1 MITDRDKYMSTKLKN
16 NSSQVNVVVVGKAHM
31 KGIKEKL
38 EKRTDFSLDN
48 LNEIRLL
55 CQEFG
60 QKNTNTFL

>member
-38 EKRTDFSLDN
+38 EKEQSFP
-48 LNEIRLL
+48 
-55 CQEFG
+55 
-60 QKNTNTFL
+60 